1 MYMCA
6 CICTCVCRVYEME
19 LRLETPLKFQHP
31 CYEVLTWFAAQ
42 NLLKEIKGVCVCV
55 CVRGVCGWVGKWIR
69 GKCVCV

>member
-1 MYMCA
+1 
-6 CICTCVCRVYEME
+6 ME

-55 CVRGVCGWVGKWIR
+55 CEGGGRMGG
-69 GKCVCV
+69 